1 MPDVLLVLAFMSLSV
16 MSASFCIV
24 TTITRIRLENADS
37 TGQKRNVMNK
47 GREGF
52 TWTWGFVPLTN

>member
-37 TGQKRNVMNK
+37 T
-47 GREGF
+47 
-52 TWTWGFVPLTN
+52 